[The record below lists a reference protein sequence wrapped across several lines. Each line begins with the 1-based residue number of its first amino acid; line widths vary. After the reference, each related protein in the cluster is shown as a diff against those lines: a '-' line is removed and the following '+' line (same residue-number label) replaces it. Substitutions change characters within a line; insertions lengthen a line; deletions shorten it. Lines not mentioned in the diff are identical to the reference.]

1 MSILE
6 IPFFKSQGLGND
18 FLLLREEHLDGLRLP
33 LPELAEKICSRK
45 FGVGADGVIVW
56 TADAAADQFAARIF
70 NADGSEAES
79 SGNGI
84 RCLAAA
90 LCHAGIARG
99 ECLSIRTPGGLK
111 QVTVLGRASNVYTFR
126 TDLGPATFDPA
137 AIPLAL
143 SDPAGP
149 PPLRLRLEA
158 GDATFEATPLAVGNP
173 HCVVRVDRID
183 FNALYATGPLLER
196 HPVFPA
202 RANVEFVRVV
212 DAATIEIAIWERGV
226 GHTLSSGTGS
236 AAAAVAA
243 IANGWT
249 DSPVLVHMEGGETR
263 VSWDRSGNVIQDG
276 QAQFVF
282 HGLIESHALKY

>member
-1 MSILE
+1 MSVRE
-6 IPFFKSQGLGND
+6 IPFFKSQGFGND
-18 FLLLREEHLDGLRLP
+18 FILLREEHLGGLAIP
-33 LPELAEKICSRK
+33 LPELAEMICARK
-45 FGVGADGVIVW
+45 FSVGADGMIIW
-56 TADAAADQFAARIF
+56 TPSADSVFQARIF

-84 RCLAAA
+84 RCLAVA
-90 LCHAGIARG
+90 LCHAGIVRG
-99 ECLSIRTPGGLK
+99 DTLTICTPGGAK
-111 QVTVLGRASNVYTFR
+111 QLTLLHRESNVCTFR
-126 TDLGPATFDPA
+126 TNLGPAAFSPDR
-137 AIPLAL
+137 IPLAL
-143 SDPAGP
+143 AGPAGP
-149 PPLRLRLEA
+149 EPLQLRLEA
-158 GDATFEATPLAVGNP
+158 GGATFAATPLALGNP
-173 HCVVRVDRID
+173 HCVVRVDQID
-183 FNALYATGPLLER
+183 FNAVYEVGPLLER

-212 DAATIEIAIWERGV
+212 DPTTIEIAIWERGV

-249 DSPVLVHMEGGETR
+249 GSPVMVHMEGGETSVR
-263 VSWDRSGNVIQDG
+263 WDRAGDVIQDG